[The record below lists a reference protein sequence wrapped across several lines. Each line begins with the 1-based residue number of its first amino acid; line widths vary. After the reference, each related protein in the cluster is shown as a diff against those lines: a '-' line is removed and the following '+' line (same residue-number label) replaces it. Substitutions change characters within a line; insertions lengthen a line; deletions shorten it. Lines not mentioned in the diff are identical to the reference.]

1 MMPPLRKTKNT
12 DEDLSI
18 IAEDLSNAVVDLTNH
33 DGVLTFTGT
42 KHLFHRHL
50 PTLLKAP
57 LYNTVTGLMTATSR
71 KKSNKIWQYPLFF
84 VPLQPK
90 SLKY

>member
-42 KHLFHRHL
+42 KLLFHRHL

-57 LYNTVTGLMTATSR
+57 
-71 KKSNKIWQYPLFF
+71 P
-84 VPLQPK
+84 
-90 SLKY
+90 